1 MKYILTILAFSFI
14 SIAQAQYNFSM
25 FWVELTDKDNT
36 PYSVFHP
43 EDFLSYRALE
53 RREKQGIAIE
63 ENDLPISPDY
73 EAQIESKGVRIHHRS
88 KWFNSLA
95 IHVTDTSVLTSIKNL
110 PFVKSIR
117 PIGQYR
123 KAKAGKMHKKRFQQ
137 DNYKKVKQPYG
148 YGQSQISMLNGVAVH
163 KFGYQGD
170 GMHVAVL
177 DGGFLNVYRM
187 PFFDSL
193 RAHNGVLG
201 THDFVDGDDFV
212 YESSSHGSG
221 VLSTM
226 ASNLPY
232 LLVGTAPKASY
243 YLFKTEDTKGEF
255 RMEEF
260 NWVAAAERADSLG
273 VDVINSSLGYT
284 SFSDTSMNYTYEDI
298 NGETALITRGAD
310 IAAEKGILV
319 VNSCG
324 NEGDGKWHYIGTPAD
339 AKNVLSVGAVRSD
352 GKRSFFSSWGPTAD
366 GRIKPDVAAQGT
378 KSATGSIMG
387 YDVAYSNGTSFSG
400 PIMAGMITS
409 LWQAFPDK
417 TNFEIMDMVKLCGH
431 QATKPDSSLGYGIPN
446 FFYAYLLLSEAGI
459 VVDREGS
466 MFSTLS
472 TVKDRLGVFIE
483 NGEEE
488 AKVEIKLHNKLQQVL
503 YQKQEF
509 LPVNDIKEFR
519 IPNMEDYPSGLYML
533 SIKINYQSYW
543 IKVIKE

>member
-1 MKYILTILAFSFI
+1 MKYIFTIVVLSIFS
-14 SIAQAQYNFSM
+14 ALQAQYNHSI

-43 EDFLSYRALE
+43 EEFLSDRALD
-53 RREKQGIAIE
+53 RRERQGIVIE
-63 ENDLPISPDY
+63 ENDLPVSPDY
-73 EAQIESKGVRIHHRS
+73 IQKIEAKGVKVHHKS

-95 IHVTDTSVLTSIKNL
+95 IHVTDTTVLKDIKNL
-110 PFVKSIR
+110 PFVKRIQ
-117 PIGQYR
+117 PLGHYR
-123 KAKAGKMHKKRFQQ
+123 APKEGTIHKKRFQKE
-137 DNYKKVKQPYG
+137 NYKKIKQPYG
-148 YGQSQISMLNGVAVH
+148 YGQTQIAMLNGIAVH

-170 GMHVAVL
+170 GMHVAVF

-193 RAHNGVLG
+193 RAHNGILG
-201 THDFVDGDDFV
+201 THDFVEGDDFV

-226 ASNLPY
+226 ASNLPH

-243 YLFKTEDTKGEF
+243 YLFKTEDTKGEYW
-255 RMEEF
+255 MEEF

-284 SFSDTSMNYTYEDI
+284 SFSDTNMTYTYKDI
-298 NGETALITRGAD
+298 DGKTALITRGAD
-310 IAAEKGILV
+310 IAAEKGMLV

-339 AKNVLSVGAVRSD
+339 AKNVLAIGAVRSD
-352 GKRSFFSSWGPTAD
+352 GKRSFFSSWGPTYD
-366 GRIKPDVAAQGT
+366 GRIKPDVAALGT
-378 KSATGSIMG
+378 KAATGSILG
-387 YDVAYSNGTSFSG
+387 YDVSYSNGTSFSG

-431 QATKPDSSLGYGIPN
+431 QASQPDSSLGYGIPN
-446 FFYAYLLLSEAGI
+446 FFYAYLLLSKSGI
-459 VVDREGS
+459 VIDKEGS

-472 TVKDRLGVFIE
+472 TVDDRLGVFIE

-488 AKVEIKLHNKLQQVL
+488 SKITITL
-503 YQKQEF
+503 YNSLLKSLYSTKE
-509 LPVNDIKEFR
+509 LLSTNDIKEFK
-519 IPNMEDYPSGLYML
+519 IPSIKEYSSGVYML
-533 SIKINYQSYW
+533 NIQVNRESYW
-543 IKVIKE
+543 VKIIKE

>member
-1 MKYILTILAFSFI
+1 
-14 SIAQAQYNFSM
+14 M

-43 EDFLSYRALE
+43 EEFLSDRALD
-53 RREKQGIAIE
+53 RRERQGIVIE
-63 ENDLPISPDY
+63 ENDLPVSPDY
-73 EAQIESKGVRIHHRS
+73 IEQIVAQGVSVHHKS

-95 IHVTDTSVLTSIKNL
+95 IHVEDTTVLQSIKNF
-110 PFVKSIR
+110 PFVKRIR
-117 PIGQYR
+117 PLGHQR
-123 KAKAGKMHKKRFQQ
+123 KPQEGKMYKKRFQKE
-137 DNYKKVKQPYG
+137 NYKKIKQPYG
-148 YGQSQISMLNGVAVH
+148 YGQTQIGMLNGLAVH

-170 GMHVAVL
+170 GMHVAIL

-201 THDFVDGDDFV
+201 THDFVEGDDFV
-212 YESSSHGSG
+212 YESSSHGSS

-226 ASNLPY
+226 AANLPY

-255 RMEEF
+255 WMEEF
-260 NWVAAAERADSLG
+260 NWLAAAERADSLG

-284 SFSDTSMNYTYEDI
+284 SFSDTNMTYTYKDI
-298 NGETALITRGAD
+298 DGKTALITRAAD

-339 AKNVLSVGAVRSD
+339 AKNVLAIGAVRAD
-352 GKRSFFSSWGPTAD
+352 GNRSFFSSWGPTAD
-366 GRIKPDVAAQGT
+366 GRIKPDVVALGT
-378 KSATGSIMG
+378 KAAVASIMG
-387 YDVAYSNGTSFSG
+387 YDVSYSNGTSFSG

-431 QATKPDSSLGYGIPN
+431 QATQPDSSLGYGIPN
-446 FFYAYLLLSEAGI
+446 FFYAYLLLSKAGV
-459 VVDREGS
+459 VVDKEGS

-472 TVKDRLGVFIE
+472 TVDDRLGVFIE

-488 AKVEIKLHNKLQQVL
+488 SKVEIVL
-503 YQKQEF
+503 YNTFQEP
-509 LPVNDIKEFR
+509 LYSTKEILTTNDIKEFKV
-519 IPNMEDYPSGLYML
+519 PNIKDYPLGVYML
-533 SIKINYQSYW
+533 NIQVNRRSNWVKIL
-543 IKVIKE
+543 KE